1 MQNYN
6 RTRDSFVEELL
17 SMYAP
22 KPGTSNTSAVVV
34 SSVIGTVRYR
44 SQAPAARSMI
54 WEIPPRYETYEMDV
68 PTRYVDVR
76 DCFHRACAVSGTDVA
91 YVTCGRRGYGEEGG
105 EAAVQSRSN
114 SAAAAVRC
122 TRWGRYVP
130 TRAVPCAYAEQ
141 YCNRGVELYWEGGTA
156 VLKRLRPGCGVLTW
170 G

>member
-1 MQNYN
+1 MAGQKRELALSSGSAHNGALGQGNGALESGGGAGGGGRKARLSVELMQNYN

-76 DCFHRACAVSGTDVA
+76 DCFHRVIGDV
-91 YVTCGRRGYGEEGG
+91 R
-105 EAAVQSRSN
+105 
-114 SAAAAVRC
+114 
-122 TRWGRYVP
+122 
-130 TRAVPCAYAEQ
+130 
-141 YCNRGVELYWEGGTA
+141 
-156 VLKRLRPGCGVLTW
+156 
-170 G
+170 